1 MPRISYFYGISI
13 QMFFDD
19 HPPPHI
25 HAKYNEFRARFDIR
39 TGEVLSGRLPPQA
52 TRLVQDWIAK
62 RDAELASNWT
72 RMENGLDM
80 VYIEGLE

>member
-25 HAKYNEFRARFDIR
+25 HAKYNEFKARFDIR
-39 TGEVLSGRLPPQA
+39 TPPQA
-52 TRLVQDWIAK
+52 TRLVQHWIAK
-62 RDAELASNWT
+62 RDAELAANWT